1 MCLKVKEVFNMII
14 KDLLDMAGKD
24 KKKKQK
30 VQNAKK
36 LAAGIGIA
44 ATVGV
49 AAGVLLA
56 PKSGKETRKDIVDKA
71 EDVVETTKEIAHK
84 KVELVKDS
92 ATHAA
97 QEIKGV
103 INGAQIKKDAVK
115 KDIKEGQHKV
125 AKDIEKATDKITED
139 LKNSDK

>member
-1 MCLKVKEVFNMII
+1 MII

-24 KKKKQK
+24 KKKKQRA
-30 VQNAKK
+30 QNAKK

-56 PKSGKETRKDIVDKA
+56 PKAGKETRQDIIDKA
-71 EDVVETTKEIAHK
+71 EDVVESTKEIAHK
-84 KVELVKDS
+84 KVEFVKDS
-92 ATHAA
+92 ASHAA
-97 QEIKGV
+97 REIKSV
-103 INGAQIKKDAVK
+103 IKDAHNKKDAVK
-115 KDIKEGQHKV
+115 KDIKVGHHEV
-125 AKDIEKATDKITED
+125 AHDIDTTVDKIAKD